1 MIKIHPQFD
10 FVKSVYI
17 SKIEGKIEQM
27 DFPKFLEFK
36 YLEWQRTQGGRKT
49 VKEFAAYIGVSQSTI
64 SSWWNEDR
72 KPEGENLRRLA
83 EKLGI
88 EVYDVLGI
96 PRPDSNLLYIQSIWQ
111 ELEPEKRTALREQ
124 AERYVTKNKK

>member
-1 MIKIHPQFD
+1 
-10 FVKSVYI
+10 
-17 SKIEGKIEQM
+17 M

-111 ELEPEKRTALREQ
+111 ELEP
-124 AERYVTKNKK
+124 